1 MRIAIFGNEYQH
13 EHLAD
18 LQMFLATLKR
28 KDIEIE
34 MEQSFYRYIVEEA
47 GTRPDV
53 EALISSSADIKAS
66 MAVSLGGDGTFLR
79 TARKVALLDI
89 PILGI
94 NTGHL
99 GYLADVPVSEMESV
113 IDDIL
118 NDNFIIEPRTM
129 LEVEW
134 DGIDIPFPYA
144 LNEIT
149 ILKQDTASMIE
160 MRTEINDVHL
170 TNYLADGLIIAT
182 PTGSTA
188 YNLSVGGPIIEPSS
202 RSFAISP
209 VAAHS
214 LTLRPLVVNDDSRI
228 KVTTTSR
235 ASTYRLSLDGRS
247 FTLPGGMSVRIKK
260 APYVVKVMQH
270 PGHNFALTLRNKLMW
285 GINNK

>member
-34 MEQSFYRYIVEEA
+34 MEQSFYRYIVEEE

-188 YNLSVGGPIIEPSS
+188 YNLSVGGPILEPCTPNWV
-202 RSFAISP
+202 ISP
-209 VAAHS
+209 IAAHS
-214 LTLRPLVVNDDSRI
+214 LTMRPLVISNNRELSI
-228 KVTTTSR
+228 TTTSR
-235 ASTYRLSLDGRS
+235 SNSYRLSLDGRS
-247 FTLPGGMSVRIKK
+247 TTLPEGSTIKLRK
-260 APYVVKVMQH
+260 AQFAIHVVQR
-270 PGHNFALTLRNKLMW
+270 PGHHFTETLRNKLLW
-285 GINNK
+285 GIDNR

>member
-188 YNLSVGGPIIEPSS
+188 YNLSVGGPIIEHSS

-260 APYVVKVMQH
+260 APYVVKVMQR

>member
-188 YNLSVGGPIIEPSS
+188 YNLSVGAATIEPSS

-214 LTLRPLVVNDDSRI
+214 LTLRPILPSRSATNSCGES
-228 KVTTTSR
+228 TTNNLTPW
-235 ASTYRLSLDGRS
+235 LSS
-247 FTLPGGMSVRIKK
+247 I
-260 APYVVKVMQH
+260 
-270 PGHNFALTLRNKLMW
+270 
-285 GINNK
+285 